1 MAFLHVRAG
10 KVGVKMSPLEQAF
23 NCVYAAQLEGHI
35 LIPNTYHKD
44 VMHVGVYGCIGRQ
57 VIKATVMLPD
67 HHYNRNGEDVVVPCG
82 YSIDVLDLVRA

>member
-1 MAFLHVRAG
+1 MYGVSSMGRCAGRTGSDRYADGVSNASASASLAPGFGVAFLHVRAG

-44 VMHVGVYGCIGRQ
+44 VVQI
-57 VIKATVMLPD
+57 
-67 HHYNRNGEDVVVPCG
+67 
-82 YSIDVLDLVRA
+82 